1 MDDIY
6 LPIKNRSDFACYVVR
21 DKDTI
26 RAYKTQPAINSSS
39 DYVDFFV
46 NSHYL
51 HKTGSESWG
60 NWNTSLP
67 NCIDSNLIINDFE
80 YRTDFSDIMII
91 FFIFVI
97 FIYYLPIKLFSRV
110 LRRVAL

>member
-1 MDDIY
+1 MDGIY
-6 LPIKNRSDFACYVVR
+6 LPIKSTNDFACYSVR

-26 RAYKTQPAINSSS
+26 RAYRSQPTINSNS
-39 DYVDFFV
+39 DYVDFYV

-51 HKTGSESWG
+51 QKSGNESWG
-60 NWNTSLP
+60 DRYYKLP
-67 NCIDSNLIINDFE
+67 DCIDSNLITNDFE

-91 FFIFVI
+91 FFIFAI